1 MKKIFVFIAGF
12 LTTVILF
19 SNTALAKIGVGI
31 NTGRIQVEEKLKA
44 GMIYK
49 LPSITIINTGDEPS
63 EYGTS
68 IAFHKDQ
75 PELIPKKE
83 WFSFNPDKFYLEPG
97 EAKKVEMTINLPIK
111 IEPGNYFAYLE
122 GHPVATVKEGTTT
135 LGVAAASKLYFTVL
149 PANIFYGIY
158 YKISTFWKVYAP
170 WPQRVAIGLLIVL
183 VILIF
188 KKFFKIQVKVKGPDK
203 KDK

>member
-1 MKKIFVFIAGF
+1 M
-12 LTTVILF
+12 
-19 SNTALAKIGVGI
+19 
-31 NTGRIQVEEKLKA
+31 
-44 GMIYK
+44 
-49 LPSITIINTGDEPS
+49 
-63 EYGTS
+63 
-68 IAFHKDQ
+68 
-75 PELIPKKE
+75 
-83 WFSFNPDKFYLEPG
+83 
-97 EAKKVEMTINLPIK
+97 
-111 IEPGNYFAYLE
+111 
-122 GHPVATVKEGTTT
+122 ATVKEGTTT

-188 KKFFKIQVKVKGPDK
+188 KKFFKIQVKVKGPAK